1 MISINGREVKIE
13 HFPDG
18 TQRLNIKEIIDDAY
32 SLNYKYHIAWR
43 YEKEEEMS
51 TLIYITRHLR
61 NIPRT
66 SFMSLHIPY
75 IPNARMDRIHDQGE
89 VFTLKSFADVINW
102 LQFDEVFILDPH
114 SNVSESLIDRCQ
126 KIDVKHI
133 IQNVINQIERDD
145 SELVL
150 YFPDAGAAKRYA
162 DMFPKYKYCYGE
174 KERDWDT
181 GKIKRLNIRL
191 NNINLLE
198 DKTVLM
204 IDDIISY
211 GGSLYYSAL
220 ALNDKRPKHI
230 YAYATH
236 TENSVLDPKN
246 GTLIKL
252 LNDGTVETLFTTN
265 SIYNSNHE
273 KISVANFID

>member
-1 MISINGREVKIE
+1 MIAINGREVKIE

-32 SLNYKYHIAWR
+32 SMNYKYHIAWR

-66 SFMSLHIPY
+66 SFISLHIPY
-75 IPNARMDRIHDQGE
+75 IPNARMDRIHDRGE

-114 SNVSESLIDRCQ
+114 SNVSESLIDRCR

-191 NNINLLE
+191 NNINSLE

-220 ALNDKRPKHI
+220 ALKDKKAKHI
-230 YAYATH
+230 YTYATH

-252 LNDGTVETLFTTN
+252 LNDNTVEKLFTTN

>member
-18 TQRLNIKEIIDDAY
+18 TQRLNIKEIIDDAC
-32 SLNYKYHIAWR
+32 SMNYKYHIAWR

-75 IPNARMDRIHDQGE
+75 IPNARMDRIHDRGE

-191 NNINLLE
+191 NNINSLE

-220 ALNDKRPKHI
+220 ALKDKKAKHI

-252 LNDGTVETLFTTN
+252 LNDGIVETLFTTN

>member
-1 MISINGREVKIE
+1 MIAINGREVKIE

-18 TQRLNIKEIIDDAY
+18 TQRLNIKEIIDDAC
-32 SLNYKYHIAWR
+32 SMNYKYHIAWR

-75 IPNARMDRIHDQGE
+75 IPNARMDRIHDRGE
-89 VFTLKSFADVINW
+89 VFTLKSFANVINW

-220 ALNDKRPKHI
+220 ALNDKSPKHI

-252 LNDGTVETLFTTN
+252 LNDGIVETLFTTN

>member
-18 TQRLNIKEIIDDAY
+18 TQRLNIKEIIDDAW
-32 SLNYKYHIAWR
+32 SMNYKYHIAWR

-75 IPNARMDRIHDQGE
+75 IPNARMDRIHDRGE

-114 SNVSESLIDRCQ
+114 SNVSESLIDRCR

-191 NNINLLE
+191 NNINLL
-198 DKTVLM
+198 
-204 IDDIISY
+204 
-211 GGSLYYSAL
+211 
-220 ALNDKRPKHI
+220 
-230 YAYATH
+230 
-236 TENSVLDPKN
+236 
-246 GTLIKL
+246 KL
-252 LNDGTVETLFTTN
+252 RT
-265 SIYNSNHE
+265 
-273 KISVANFID
+273 